1 MEKLDVAAEGYEK
14 ITEGLEKGS
23 EFLEKHKKKFA
34 AFGGVFQKADK
45 IIGKIAP
52 WLGPIGVGLKIA
64 TSFVSLFVKKGMN

>member
-34 AFGGVFQKADK
+34 AFGGVF
-45 IIGKIAP
+45 
-52 WLGPIGVGLKIA
+52 
-64 TSFVSLFVKKGMN
+64 